1 MIKTK
6 WMLGILIIATIIL
19 IGMYYKI
26 SNEKKTIE
34 GIANNDNIVLMGDS
48 IFANDIYVQ
57 RGESVGDQLQ
67 DRHGNVLVVAQ
78 DNAIIDDLDY
88 QFNKIPSNLDNKN
101 TKVIVSVGGND
112 LLNQYIMSDVSKTQ
126 HVDTIFNRYTS
137 NLNNLR
143 NNSNCEFI
151 LSNIYYPRSSDF
163 TRYYDII
170 EIWND
175 KLGKYAKNNGL
186 KILNIDYTVDKK
198 EYFTH
203 DIEPSASGSSVITD
217 NILKL

>member
-6 WMLGILIIATIIL
+6 WMLGILIIASIIL

-26 SNEKKTIE
+26 INEKKTIE
-34 GIANNDNIVLMGDS
+34 GIANNNNIILMGDS
-48 IFANDIYVQ
+48 IFANDPYVE
-57 RGESVGDQLQ
+57 RGDSVGDMLQ
-67 DRHGNVLVVAQ
+67 DKHGNVLVVAQ
-78 DNAIIDDLDY
+78 DNAVINDLDY
-88 QFNKIPSNLDNKN
+88 QFSKIPSKFDSSK
-101 TKVIVSVGGND
+101 TKIIVSVGGND
-112 LLNQYIMSDVSKTQ
+112 LLNQYMMSDVSKTN
-126 HVDTIFNRYTS
+126 HVNTIFNRYTS

-151 LSNIYYPRSSDF
+151 LSNILSRSPDY

-186 KILNIDYTVDKK
+186 KILNIDDKVDKK
-198 EYFTH
+198 HYFTH
-203 DIEPSASGSSVITD
+203 DIEPSASGSSVIID